1 MYKTDN
7 KFIADYCKASPQ
19 NLAFCHAGVQATIQ
33 QNTENLDNIM
43 SQYKYKG
50 INIPVFEWEQKKKAV
65 LHFNK
70 NKQYYYDN
78 MLKILASKK
87 ADIPDK
93 ILKLFLEVE
102 GLGLAKASFLAQ
114 LATGHK
120 AFGCLDSNNLIWY
133 GIDPKITDYNKKLKS
148 ETIKANRRKA
158 YLDAVKK
165 VGGGQKLWDNW
176 CNGIADKSKKFTSG
190 VEVSFKHRHW
200 FTTRQSITSFL
211 PVVVK

>member
-33 QNTENLDNIM
+33 QNTENLDSIM
-43 SQYKYKG
+43 LQYKREG
-50 INIPVFEWEQKKKAV
+50 IDIPVFNWEQKYKAV
-65 LHFNK
+65 SHFNA

-78 MLKILASKK
+78 MMRILASKQ
-87 ADIPDK
+87 ANIPER

-102 GLGLAKASFLAQ
+102 GLGLPKAGFLAQ

-120 AFGCLDSNNLIWY
+120 AFACLDSNNMIWY
-133 GIDPKITDYNKKLKS
+133 GIDPKVTDYNKKIKS
-148 ETIKANRRKA
+148 EAIKARKIKD
-158 YLDAVKK
+158 YLNTVRKI
-165 VGGGQKLWDNW
+165 GGGEKLWNAW
-176 CNGIADKSKKFTSG
+176 CNGVADKSKKFTSG

-200 FTTRQSITSFL
+200 FTTRQSVTSFL
-211 PVVVK
+211 PVIIK